1 MSTVTIASRKRR
13 NHGCSLKTTWL
24 HVMLLPAVIVV
35 FIYNYIPMVGAII
48 AFEDY
53 QIGMGFSGFWRSPWV
68 GMYHFRR
75 IFGDPDFLRAFSNT
89 FRIAVMKLV
98 TVYVLA
104 ILMSLL
110 LNEIRSNLLK
120 RTIQTFIYL
129 PHFLSWIIIAG
140 ILKELLG
147 ADGALNTI
155 LRSMFNMRP
164 RIWLSEPTAFLV
176 TLVASDAWKEVGF
189 STIVYLAAITG
200 IDPNLYEAAMMDGA
214 GRWKQTIHVTLPGMM
229 PIIILTG
236 VLKLGSVLN
245 AGFDQIF
252 NLYSAPVYR
261 VGDVIDTLAFRKG
274 FQGGDYE
281 LGAAIGLFNSV
292 IGFTLIVT
300 SHWMAKK
307 FANYEIF

>member
-1 MSTVTIASRKRR
+1 MSALTLTTKRPR
-13 NHGCSLKTTWL
+13 RRGSSLKTTWL
-24 HVMLLPAVIVV
+24 HVMLLPAVIIV
-35 FIYNYIPMVGAII
+35 FVYNYIPMVGAII

-53 QIGMGFSGFWRSPWV
+53 QLGLGFSGFWRSPWV
-68 GMYHFRR
+68 GLYHFRR
-75 IFGDPDFLRAFSNT
+75 IFGDPDFNRAFMNT
-89 FRIAVMKLV
+89 FRIAVLKLV

-110 LNEIRSNLLK
+110 LNEIRSTILK
-120 RTIQTFIYL
+120 RSIQTFIYL

-140 ILKELLG
+140 ILKEMLG
-147 ADGALNTI
+147 SDGSLNAI
-155 LRSMFNMRP
+155 LKMLFDTRP
-164 RIWLSEPTAFLV
+164 RIWLSEPTPFLV
-176 TLVASDAWKEVGF
+176 TLIASDAWKEVGF

-214 GRWKQTIHVTLPGMM
+214 GRWRQTIHVTLPGMM

-245 AGFDQIF
+245 AGFDQIY

-281 LGAAIGLFNSV
+281 LGAAIGLFNST

-300 SHWMAKK
+300 SHYLARR

>member
-1 MSTVTIASRKRR
+1 MSVATLTTKRPR
-13 NHGCSLKTTWL
+13 RRGSSLKTTWL
-24 HVMLLPAVIVV
+24 HIMLLPAVIIV

-53 QIGMGFSGFWRSPWV
+53 QLGLGFSGFWRSPWV
-68 GMYHFRR
+68 GLYHFRR
-75 IFGDPDFLRAFSNT
+75 IFGDPDFNRAFMNT
-89 FRIAVMKLV
+89 FRIAVLKLV

-110 LNEIRSNLLK
+110 LNEIRSTILK
-120 RTIQTFIYL
+120 RSIQTFIYL

-140 ILKELLG
+140 ILKEMLG
-147 ADGALNTI
+147 SDGSLNAI
-155 LRSMFNMRP
+155 LKTLFDTRP
-164 RIWLSEPTAFLV
+164 RIWLSEPTPFLV
-176 TLVASDAWKEVGF
+176 TLIASDAWKEVGF

-214 GRWKQTIHVTLPGMM
+214 GRWRQTIHVTLPGMM

-245 AGFDQIF
+245 AGFDQIY

-281 LGAAIGLFNSV
+281 LGAAIGLFNST

-300 SHWMAKK
+300 SHYLARR